1 MERRTR
7 DSEDWQ
13 LPSTRRSTGFTEP
26 FRTYEAS
33 VIEHADCYQDSAR
46 THYTPLSDAAISARD
61 RSQSP
66 ISYVTTGTLRTFQH
80 RIRALEGENRHLKQT
95 IRDLEDRSRAENDS
109 WKRKLMS
116 EISISKSREL
126 DLISRF
132 NAVERLV
139 KAEAQRVKE
148 TELLYKNSETALLI
162 RLDQTNA
169 DAEALEAK
177 LRLVTRELEEIKEE
191 KEALEQVYEEKTEEL
206 EATRKELVSVA
217 EELKRVYGEKV
228 GLREDYADTRP
239 LEGENRPANEEASSS
254 NQQGSEPFLVRY
266 LREPPPAPHPLRSAS
281 SPLLQ
286 TSEPAVTIPFG
297 PVLSTPCPRVNF
309 PPFTAS

>member
-13 LPSTRRSTGFTEP
+13 LPSTRRSTGYTEP

-33 VIEHADCYQDSAR
+33 VIEHLDCYQDSAR
-46 THYTPLSDAAISARD
+46 THYTPLSDAAVSNRD

-66 ISYVTTGTLRTFQH
+66 VSYVTIGTLRTFQH
-80 RIRALEGENRHLKQT
+80 RIRVLEGENRQLKLT
-95 IRDLEDRSRAENDS
+95 IRDLEDRSKAENDS

-116 EISISKSREL
+116 EIAISKSREL

-148 TELLYKNSETALLI
+148 TELLYKNSESALLI

-177 LRLVTRELEEIKEE
+177 LRLVAREMEEIKEE
-191 KEALEQVYEEKTEEL
+191 KEALEQAYGEKTEEL

-228 GLREDYADTRP
+228 GLREEYADMRP
-239 LEGENRPANEEASSS
+239 VEGGNRPGNEETSSS

-286 TSEPAVTIPFG
+286 TSAPAVTIPFG
-297 PVLSTPCPRVNF
+297 PVLSTPRPRVNF
-309 PPFTAS
+309 HPFTAS